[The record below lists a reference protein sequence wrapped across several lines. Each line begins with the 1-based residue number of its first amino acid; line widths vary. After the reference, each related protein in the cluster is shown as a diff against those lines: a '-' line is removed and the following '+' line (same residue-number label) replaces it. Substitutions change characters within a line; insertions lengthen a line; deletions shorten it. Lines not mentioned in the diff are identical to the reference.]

1 MTRVMRQHRGMKPAA
16 LLLALVAAGTGCQH
30 HAQRTQSFAARAD
43 DVLGNLVDQHDVAG
57 QPLYDG
63 LVDAL
68 QVCRDQRPDFFE
80 LHSRDKPSGRCSYGK
95 PGMVPIAPRQGN
107 GGNPLS
113 A

>member
-1 MTRVMRQHRGMKPAA
+1 MARI
-16 LLLALVAAGTGCQH
+16 LALVAAGTGCQH
-30 HAQRTQSFAARAD
+30 HAQRAQPLAARTD
-43 DVLGNLVDQHDVAG
+43 DVLGNLIDQHDIAG
-57 QPLYDG
+57 QPLHNG

-68 QVCRDQRPDFFE
+68 QVFRDQRPDLFE

-107 GGNPLS
+107 GDNPLS